1 MRRLYRATALLMIL
15 VFTLGLSGCSLFS
28 KVTFEPT
35 ETSIFIKKNGHVIG
49 AEIDDFDNSAFETPR
64 YDAAELQ
71 AFVESAVLEYN
82 KGKGLAYLRQ
92 SDIEDKETVLPISIE
107 KLEVADNVATV
118 ILDYASADDYLSFNG
133 TTYLVPI
140 HNLIVG
146 TVADGNASG
155 LNYDNML
162 KGDGTAA
169 AGSDIADKPK
179 YYLAAVTGD
188 TLVKFEGKVRYY
200 SSDLTLVDEHTVR
213 SAGEN
218 VHFIV
223 FK

>member
-1 MRRLYRATALLMIL
+1 MKKICRITALLLIFAFM
-15 VFTLGLSGCSLFS
+15 FSLSGCGLFS
-28 KVTFEPT
+28 KVEFNPT
-35 ETSIFIKKNGHVIG
+35 ETSIFVRKNGHIIG
-49 AEIDDFDNSAFETPR
+49 AEIDSFDNSEFETPR

-92 SDIEDKETVLPISIE
+92 SDIEDKNTVLPVSIE
-107 KLEVADNVATV
+107 KIEVVENVATV
-118 ILDYASADDYLSFNG
+118 ILDYASASDYLSFNG

-155 LNYDNML
+155 LKYENML
-162 KGDGTAA
+162 TADGTAA
-169 AGSDIADKPK
+169 AGEDIADKPK
-179 YYLAAVTGD
+179 YYLCAVTGD
-188 TLVKFEGKVRYY
+188 SIIKFEGKVRYY
-200 SSDLTLVDEHTVR
+200 SADMTLSDEHTVV
-213 SAGEN
+213 STGEN